1 MVRYCNEIAVSS
13 IKKLH
18 LIDYKWR
25 ILKPMIR
32 ILIFILALNAFI
44 TPASAQTACGM
55 DMSSE
60 VMQLQLSAEDDAMS
74 DEDMAC
80 CSLECISDCTYH
92 FSPFSISSESLI
104 IPKMI
109 TFRSFVLSSVPLS
122 ELVLPI
128 NTPPP
133 LV

>member
-1 MVRYCNEIAVSS
+1 
-13 IKKLH
+13 
-18 LIDYKWR
+18 
-25 ILKPMIR
+25 MIR

-55 DMSSE
+55 DMSPE
-60 VMQLQLSAEDDAMS
+60 VVQLQSNAEDDEISSDAMP
-74 DEDMAC
+74 C

-92 FSPFSISSESLI
+92 FSPFSISSELFTI
-104 IPKMI
+104 QKIVI
-109 TFRSFVLSSVPLS
+109 FRSFLSSLILIPK
-122 ELVLPI
+122 LVFPI